1 MASIATVFLILSLSF
16 LCVSAQQKHPT
27 IINPGSTISPSSD
40 KYPRSWPSPS
50 GLFEFGFYGQAAGN
64 GEIGFAIGVWLVGVD
79 QITVVWTA
87 NRDHPPIASTATTL
101 TLEHDGTLLLVDE
114 HGNQSKLIAND
125 TLPPAT
131 SASMLDDGNFVLY
144 HSSQRI
150 WESFGYPT
158 ETMVGDGNLVLYP
171 LNQYTP
177 IDAYWASDTSHKILV
192 NFYLYLNKTSGIL
205 VIINGTDHE
214 TVKILN
220 EPASDDNENVQHG
233 TVYRATI
240 NANGIF
246 RLYSHAIDMSNGYGG
261 WKLKEPNLT
270 LGCLRNYSLEYR
282 IDVRGR
288 LQEFLF
294 GRLQLW
300 GSFFQGGVCNKQKL
314 PLRYIRRQSSGSNE
328 NPIYAFFK
336 VGKNTTNE
344 AVNEA
349 KPITTM
355 NMMPPRVQVITSKN
369 DLMHI
374 IVLAL
379 GLVILSCVS
388 IAISC
393 LYISKIRVLRYKRL
407 RDIKGQFGILLT
419 DQDHEDLTLRV
430 FSYNELKR
438 ATSGFKEELGRGSF
452 GAVYRGS
459 LNKGRKLVAVKR
471 LEKLIDEGEREFR
484 AEMRAIGRTNHKN
497 LVRLIGYCVE
507 DSKRLLVYEYMS
519 NGSLADLLFKQA
531 KRPYWE
537 ERVRIAIDVAKGIHY
552 LHEES
557 KLLMPDQTRTFTG
570 VRGTRGYLAP
580 EWHKNTPIT
589 VKADVYSYGIML
601 ELHKLVVG
609 EDQVERRTLENMVKV
624 GLWCIQDEQVLR
636 PSMKSVVLMLEGITD
651 IASPPCPTSSSSIAT
666 SGFKEE
672 LGRGSF
678 GAVYRGS
685 LNKGRKLVAVK
696 RLEKLIDEGERE
708 FRAEMRAIGR
718 TNHKNLVRLIGY
730 CVEDSKRLLVYEY
743 MSNGSLAD
751 LLFKQAKRPYWEE
764 RVRIAIDVAKEGQEG
779 IWHRKWH
786 KNTPITVKADV
797 YSYGIMLLEIICCRR
812 NLEVKLHKLVVGEDQ
827 VERRT
832 LENMVKVGLWCIQD
846 EQVLRPSMKS
856 VVLMLEGITDIA
868 SPPCPTSSSSM

>member
-1 MASIATVFLILSLSF
+1 MM
-16 LCVSAQQKHPT
+16 LC
-27 IINPGSTISPSSD
+27 
-40 KYPRSWPSPS
+40 
-50 GLFEFGFYGQAAGN
+50 
-64 GEIGFAIGVWLVGVD
+64 
-79 QITVVWTA
+79 
-87 NRDHPPIASTATTL
+87 
-101 TLEHDGTLLLVDE
+101 LLLHLLPCLTMAILFCIIVLKE
-114 HGNQSKLIAND
+114 SGRVLIILLIQWLEVKFCFLGSSISETD
-125 TLPPAT
+125 
-131 SASMLDDGNFVLY
+131 
-144 HSSQRI
+144 HSSGRFHLCMQ
-150 WESFGYPT
+150 P
-158 ETMVGDGNLVLYP
+158 DGNLVLYP

-177 IDAYWASDTSHKILV
+177 IDAYWASDTSYNILV
-192 NFYLYLNKTSGIL
+192 NFYLYLNKTSGNL
-205 VIINGTDHE
+205 VIINGSDHE
-214 TVKILN
+214 KVKIVN
-220 EPASDDNENVQHG
+220 EQDSNFSDYNENVQHG

-261 WKLKEPNLT
+261 WKLKEPNLVWSA
-270 LGCLRNYSLEYR
+270 LNDPCKIKEDSWLLRNYSLEVCIHGKENINVYDL
-282 IDVRGR
+282 IQMKNMKWEDHPYSTESMSVEDCKNSCLEDCSCGAA
-288 LQEFLF
+288 
-294 GRLQLW
+294 
-300 GSFFQGGVCNKQKL
+300 FFQGGVCNKQKL

-438 ATSGFKEELGRGSF
+438 ATS
-452 GAVYRGS
+452 
-459 LNKGRKLVAVKR
+459 VKR

-552 LHEES
+552 LHEECKS
-557 KLLMPDQTRTFTG
+557 PIIHCDVKPQNILMDDFWRAKISDFGLAKLLMPDQTRTFTG

-651 IASPPCPTSSSSIAT
+651 IASPPCPTSSSS
-666 SGFKEE
+666 
-672 LGRGSF
+672 
-678 GAVYRGS
+678 
-685 LNKGRKLVAVK
+685 
-696 RLEKLIDEGERE
+696 
-708 FRAEMRAIGR
+708 M
-718 TNHKNLVRLIGY
+718 
-730 CVEDSKRLLVYEY
+730 
-743 MSNGSLAD
+743 
-751 LLFKQAKRPYWEE
+751 
-764 RVRIAIDVAKEGQEG
+764 
-779 IWHRKWH
+779 
-786 KNTPITVKADV
+786 
-797 YSYGIMLLEIICCRR
+797 
-812 NLEVKLHKLVVGEDQ
+812 
-827 VERRT
+827 
-832 LENMVKVGLWCIQD
+832 
-846 EQVLRPSMKS
+846 
-856 VVLMLEGITDIA
+856 
-868 SPPCPTSSSSM
+868 

>member
-1 MASIATVFLILSLSF
+1 MASITTVFLLLSLSF
-16 LCVSAQQKHPT
+16 LCVSAQEKHPN
-27 IINPGSTISPSSD
+27 IINLGSTISPSSD
-40 KYPRSWPSPS
+40 KYRRSWPSPS
-50 GLFEFGFYGQAAGN
+50 GLFEFGFYDQVAGN
-64 GEIGFAIGVWLVGVD
+64 GEVGFSIGVWLVGVD

-87 NRDHPPIASTATTL
+87 NRDHPPIASNATTL

-114 HGNQSKLIAND
+114 HGNKTKLIAND
-125 TLPPAT
+125 TLLPAT

-144 HSSQRI
+144 HNSQRI
-150 WESFGYPT
+150 WESFDYPT
-158 ETMVGDGNLVLYP
+158 DTIVGDQVLRCGGQLLSSISETDHSSGRFHLCMQPDGNLVLYP

-177 IDAYWASDTSHKILV
+177 IDAYWSSDTYNNIFV
-192 NFYLYLNKTSGIL
+192 NFYLYLNKTSGNL

-214 TVKILN
+214 TVKIVN
-220 EPASDDNENVQHG
+220 RQASYSSNDSETVQHG
-233 TVYRATI
+233 TVYRATL
-240 NANGIF
+240 NGNGMF
-246 RLYSHAIDMSNGYGG
+246 GLYSHAINMSNGSAS
-261 WKLKEPNLT
+261 WKLKEPNLVWSALNDPCKVKGFCGLNSFCTLFDDLPNCLCLPGSDFVDSNKKT
-270 LGCLRNYSLEYR
+270 LGCLRNYSHVGCIHGKENITVYDLNQMENMKWEDDPYSSESMSVEDCKNSCLE
-282 IDVRGR
+282 DCSCGAA
-288 LQEFLF
+288 
-294 GRLQLW
+294 
-300 GSFFQGGVCNKQKL
+300 FFQGGVCNKQKL
-314 PLRYIRRQSSGSNE
+314 PLRYIRRQSSSSNE
-328 NPIYAFFK
+328 NSIDAFFK
-336 VGKNTTNE
+336 VGKNTANE
-344 AVNEA
+344 AVNETE
-349 KPITTM
+349 PITSM
-355 NMMPPRVQVITSKN
+355 NTMPPRVQVITSKN

-459 LNKGRKLVAVKR
+459 LNRGRKLVAVKR

-519 NGSLADLLFKQA
+519 NGSLADLFFKQA
-531 KRPYWE
+531 QRPYWE

-552 LHEES
+552 LHEECKS
-557 KLLMPDQTRTFTG
+557 PIIHCDVKPQNILMDDFWTAKISDFGLAKLLMPDQTRTFTG

-580 EWHKNTPIT
+580 EWHKN
-589 VKADVYSYGIML
+589 A
-601 ELHKLVVG
+601 
-609 EDQVERRTLENMVKV
+609 
-624 GLWCIQDEQVLR
+624 
-636 PSMKSVVLMLEGITD
+636 
-651 IASPPCPTSSSSIAT
+651 
-666 SGFKEE
+666 
-672 LGRGSF
+672 
-678 GAVYRGS
+678 
-685 LNKGRKLVAVK
+685 
-696 RLEKLIDEGERE
+696 
-708 FRAEMRAIGR
+708 
-718 TNHKNLVRLIGY
+718 
-730 CVEDSKRLLVYEY
+730 
-743 MSNGSLAD
+743 
-751 LLFKQAKRPYWEE
+751 
-764 RVRIAIDVAKEGQEG
+764 
-779 IWHRKWH
+779 
-786 KNTPITVKADV
+786 PITVKADV

-812 NLEVKLHKLVVGEDQ
+812 NLEINVPNVEELVLSIWVYKCFCDRELHKLVVGEDQ

-832 LENMVKVGLWCIQD
+832 LENMAKVGLWCIQD

>member
-1 MASIATVFLILSLSF
+1 M
-16 LCVSAQQKHPT
+16 SAQQKHPT

-552 LHEES
+552 LHEECKS
-557 KLLMPDQTRTFTG
+557 PIIHCDVKPQNILMDDFWRAKISDFGLAKLLMPDQTRTFTG

-601 ELHKLVVG
+601 LEIICCRRNLEINVPNVEELALSIWVYKCFCDRELHKLVVG

-651 IASPPCPTSSSSIAT
+651 IASPPCPTSSSS
-666 SGFKEE
+666 
-672 LGRGSF
+672 
-678 GAVYRGS
+678 
-685 LNKGRKLVAVK
+685 
-696 RLEKLIDEGERE
+696 
-708 FRAEMRAIGR
+708 M
-718 TNHKNLVRLIGY
+718 
-730 CVEDSKRLLVYEY
+730 
-743 MSNGSLAD
+743 
-751 LLFKQAKRPYWEE
+751 
-764 RVRIAIDVAKEGQEG
+764 
-779 IWHRKWH
+779 
-786 KNTPITVKADV
+786 
-797 YSYGIMLLEIICCRR
+797 
-812 NLEVKLHKLVVGEDQ
+812 
-827 VERRT
+827 
-832 LENMVKVGLWCIQD
+832 
-846 EQVLRPSMKS
+846 
-856 VVLMLEGITDIA
+856 
-868 SPPCPTSSSSM
+868 